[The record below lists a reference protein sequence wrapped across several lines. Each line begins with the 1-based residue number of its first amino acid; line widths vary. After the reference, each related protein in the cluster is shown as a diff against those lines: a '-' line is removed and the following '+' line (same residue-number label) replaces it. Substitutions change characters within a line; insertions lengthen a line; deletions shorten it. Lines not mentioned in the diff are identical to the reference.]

1 MKFPAK
7 VLCAF
12 LAAFVLA
19 AVLLFSAALEAVRNT
34 HAQMEARQVAA
45 AFENTRRELARSAED
60 AGRRV
65 SLVVESES
73 TTRMALDL
81 SRPQPDYST
90 YANDAS
96 GAART
101 HGLELFEFVNSE
113 GTVISSAGAFPPIG
127 SKEDWVVEAGR
138 GSQEGQ
144 AILRVVAAG
153 GEPALAQLAVRALAV
168 GDRKLYA
175 VGGSIL
181 DHRLLAA
188 LPLGPGVRASLF
200 VNSAGKCEA
209 FQGVDAAGTAA
220 SPSGAA
226 DFLSQIC
233 RSPTSGG
240 EFRRYD
246 DRMAREHDFALPLA
260 ASGGNALGVILFNY
274 SSLEQAA
281 EEQALWRRM
290 LLVLA
295 LGVVVGAVISYAS
308 AAQLVRPLARL
319 ARSAR
324 EIASLSPSAR
334 AEERSGPEVAALA
347 GALNHASQKLAS
359 ERERLMQAERVIAW
373 REMTQR
379 VTAEIEAALDGLAEA
394 RKAGDVSEG
403 IAGFHRVL
411 DRFRDF
417 GELRVL
423 PIEPVQLNDL
433 VRSVLRDLEP
443 LFHPAIADVSRPP
456 VAPEVSLAEDLPA
469 LRGDAEALNRAVDTF
484 LLYAVYSMPTGGTF
498 VVRTERIPGFAVL
511 RIEWPGPFPNEEEA
525 VRLFASAPVRRAY
538 CSGLELASAQA
549 VISDHG
555 GTVRTSRSESVSAI
569 IARLPEAQ
577 EAPAPSPAL
586 APAERNT
593 RSAVDSEA
601 ARARSASA
609 SPRA

>member
-127 SKEDWVVEAGR
+127 SKEDWVVEAAR
-138 GSQEGQ
+138 TSPERQ

-153 GEPALAQLAVRALAV
+153 GEPALAHLAVRALAV

-226 DFLSQIC
+226 DFWATSARGCRHTSVPSADRLISAQTAMLSQ
-233 RSPTSGG
+233 
-240 EFRRYD
+240 
-246 DRMAREHDFALPLA
+246 A
-260 ASGGNALGVILFNY
+260 
-274 SSLEQAA
+274 
-281 EEQALWRRM
+281 
-290 LLVLA
+290 
-295 LGVVVGAVISYAS
+295 VGTWMNMI
-308 AAQLVRPLARL
+308 R
-319 ARSAR
+319 
-324 EIASLSPSAR
+324 
-334 AEERSGPEVAALA
+334 
-347 GALNHASQKLAS
+347 
-359 ERERLMQAERVIAW
+359 
-373 REMTQR
+373 T
-379 VTAEIEAALDGLAEA
+379 
-394 RKAGDVSEG
+394 
-403 IAGFHRVL
+403 
-411 DRFRDF
+411 
-417 GELRVL
+417 
-423 PIEPVQLNDL
+423 
-433 VRSVLRDLEP
+433 
-443 LFHPAIADVSRPP
+443 
-456 VAPEVSLAEDLPA
+456 VAP
-469 LRGDAEALNRAVDTF
+469 
-484 LLYAVYSMPTGGTF
+484 
-498 VVRTERIPGFAVL
+498 
-511 RIEWPGPFPNEEEA
+511 
-525 VRLFASAPVRRAY
+525 
-538 CSGLELASAQA
+538 C
-549 VISDHG
+549 
-555 GTVRTSRSESVSAI
+555 
-569 IARLPEAQ
+569 
-577 EAPAPSPAL
+577 
-586 APAERNT
+586 
-593 RSAVDSEA
+593 
-601 ARARSASA
+601 
-609 SPRA
+609 

>member
-1 MKFPAK
+1 MKFPSK
-7 VLCAF
+7 VLCSF

-19 AVLLFSAALEAVRNT
+19 AVLLFSAALGAVRNT

-45 AFENTRRELARSAED
+45 AFENAQRELARSAED

-81 SRPQPDYST
+81 SRPQPDYSM

-101 HGLELFEFVNSE
+101 HGLELFEFVN
-113 GTVISSAGAFPPIG
+113 GDRTVISSAGAFPPIG
-127 SKEDWVVEAGR
+127 SKEDWVAEAAR
-138 GSQEGQ
+138 TSPEGQ

-153 GEPALAQLAVRALAV
+153 GEPEVAQLAVRALAV

-188 LPLGPGVRASLF
+188 LPLGPGMRASLF
-200 VNSAGKCEA
+200 VNSGGKCAA
-209 FQGVDAAGTAA
+209 FQGIDATGTAA
-220 SPSGAA
+220 SPGGAT
-226 DFLSQIC
+226 DFLSEVC
-233 RSPTSGG
+233 RSPAPGG
-240 EFRRYD
+240 ETRRFD
-246 DRMAREHDFALPLA
+246 DRTGREHDFALPLA
-260 ASGGNALGVILFNY
+260 AADGKALGFILFSY
-274 SSLEQAA
+274 SSSEQVA

-295 LGVVVGAVISYAS
+295 LGVIVGAGISYAS
-308 AAQLVRPLARL
+308 AVQLVRPLARL

-324 EIASLSPSAR
+324 EIASLSPGAR

-359 ERERLMQAERVIAW
+359 ERERLMQAERVAAW

-379 VTAEIEAALDGLAEA
+379 VTAEIEAALDALAEA

-403 IAGFHRVL
+403 IAGFHHVL

-423 PIEPVQLNDL
+423 PIEPVQLNDV
-433 VRSVLRDLEP
+433 VRGVLRDLEP
-443 LFHPAIADVSRPP
+443 LFHPGTADVSRPP
-456 VAPEVSLAEDLPA
+456 IAPEVALAEDLPA
-469 LRGDAEALNRAVDTF
+469 LRGDAEVLNRAVDTF

-498 VVRTERIPGFAVL
+498 VVRTERIPGYAVL

-525 VRLFASAPVRRAY
+525 ARLFASAPVRRAY

-555 GTVRTSRSESVSAI
+555 GTVRTSRSESVSSI
-569 IARLPEAQ
+569 IVRLPEAQ
-577 EAPAPSPAL
+577 EAAIGSPAA
-586 APAERNT
+586 APAENAA
-593 RSAVDSEA
+593 RSATSPDA